1 MVAEVLALI
10 PARGGSKGIPR
21 KNIKLLGG
29 FPLIAYSI
37 AAGQEAKLVSRVILS
52 TDDQEIA
59 EIARACGAEVPFL
72 RPPEYAQDDT
82 RDLPVFQHAL
92 RWLAD
97 REDYHPDVVVQL
109 RPTTPFRPPD
119 LVDGAIEVFLAHDEV
134 SSVRGVV
141 PSGQNPYKMW
151 RIQDQGRL
159 QPLLESEFDEPYN
172 MPRQELPD
180 TYWQTGHIDVIDP
193 AVIRQGSMS
202 GSFLYPY
209 VIDPR
214 FTVDLD
220 NQLDWEKAEA
230 RIRELNDD
238 IVTPGPESSARFDD
252 LKLVVLDF
260 DGVLTDNRVYVDQ
273 NGKETVAAHRGD
285 GMGISL
291 LRKAGIKVMILS
303 KETNPVVTAR
313 AEKLKLPVMQ
323 GIDEKGVVLGNYL
336 TEHNINPE
344 HVVYVGNDV
353 NDLPC
358 FSLVGLAFAVADA
371 HPEVLK
377 QADAVL
383 SKPGGHGAVRE
394 LCDMVLRER
403 S

>member
-1 MVAEVLALI
+1 
-10 PARGGSKGIPR
+10 
-21 KNIKLLGG
+21 
-29 FPLIAYSI
+29 
-37 AAGQEAKLVSRVILS
+37 
-52 TDDQEIA
+52 
-59 EIARACGAEVPFL
+59 
-72 RPPEYAQDDT
+72 
-82 RDLPVFQHAL
+82 
-92 RWLAD
+92 
-97 REDYHPDVVVQL
+97 
-109 RPTTPFRPPD
+109 
-119 LVDGAIEVFLAHDEV
+119 
-134 SSVRGVV
+134 
-141 PSGQNPYKMW
+141 
-151 RIQDQGRL
+151 
-159 QPLLESEFDEPYN
+159 